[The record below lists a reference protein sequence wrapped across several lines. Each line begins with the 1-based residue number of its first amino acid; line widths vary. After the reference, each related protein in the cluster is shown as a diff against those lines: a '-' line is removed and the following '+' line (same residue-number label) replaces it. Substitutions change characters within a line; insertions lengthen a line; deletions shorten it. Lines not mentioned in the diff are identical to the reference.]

1 MNGIKKLASECLNC
15 KNPLCRI
22 KGCPISTN
30 IPGFIKAIKE
40 ENIEEAYKILQEN
53 NILSSICSE
62 ICPVEQQ
69 CMGSCIKGI
78 KGTPV
83 QVNILE
89 QYVNTYAEKQ
99 NLELKIEKKNNNKKV
114 AVIGSGPAGISC
126 AYELVKKGYKVTI
139 FEKEEKCGGV
149 LEYGI
154 PDFRLNKESINK
166 VINRLKNYGVEI
178 KNNISFGKDITIESL
193 KNDGFEA
200 IFLGVGAEIAST
212 YSLGISHQN
221 ILTSTDILYSYNT
234 GKHLDLGTVAVIG
247 GGNVAIDSA
256 RVAKKMKAKKV
267 YILYRRNRELMPAR
281 DIEIEDALKDGVEIV
296 YNTKVVK
303 AVEENAELKSV
314 ICTKTKLEGNSI
326 IDIENSEMEINVD
339 TVVFAI
345 GLKPNLNFEIET
357 ENGLIK
363 INENGKTNIEGVFA
377 GGDVTDSKLTVCKA
391 ILAGKKAG
399 EGIESYLK
407 SEAVA
412 VN

>member
-1 MNGIKKLASECLNC
+1 MKNIKKLAEECLNC

-30 IPGFIKAIKE
+30 IPGFIKEVKD
-40 ENIEEAYKILQEN
+40 ENIEEAYRILQEN

-178 KNNISFGKDITIESL
+178 KNNISFGKDITIETL
-193 KNDGFEA
+193 KQEGFDA
-200 IFLGVGAEIAST
+200 IFLGIGAETAST
-212 YSLGISHQN
+212 YSLGIRNQN
-221 ILTSTDILYSYNT
+221 ILTSTDILHSYSI
-234 GKHLDLGTVAVIG
+234 GKHIDLGTVAVIG

-256 RVAKKMKAKKV
+256 RVAKKKKAKKV

-303 AVEENAELKSV
+303 AVEENGKIKSV
-314 ICTKTKLEGNSI
+314 ICTKTKVEGNSI

-363 INENGKTNIEGVFA
+363 IDEKGKTNIEGVFA
-377 GGDVTDSKLTVCKA
+377 GGDVSDSKLTVCKA
-391 ILAGKKAG
+391 IQAGKKAA
-399 EGIESYLK
+399 EGIESYLN
-407 SEAVA
+407 SELIATV
-412 VN
+412 